1 MALDATSMS
10 SAQMTDVSR
19 SYDCVSIT
27 RALQQ
32 LFRHN
37 VIERLLISDMVALP
51 VIDQRNSG
59 NANNAYPCTSI
70 KLPPRKGV
78 TEQWFEQMN
87 DLLSQLKLTQ
97 VTKEDRSISLAEL
110 QSLLSGVDNDIIL
123 ATFMRQYPLFGG
135 LRQRSY
141 TI

>member
-1 MALDATSMS
+1 MDAHAESMS
-10 SAQMTDVSR
+10 PAQVTDVCR
-19 SYDCVSIT
+19 AYDCISIT

-59 NANNAYPCTSI
+59 NAYPSTAI

-97 VTKEDRSISLAEL
+97 VTKEDRCITVAEL
-110 QSLLSGVDNDIIL
+110 QSLLSGVDSDIIL
-123 ATFMRQYPLFGG
+123 AIHEPISAL
-135 LRQRSY
+135 
-141 TI
+141 